1 MVHTAG
7 TALLVAPT
15 GLAAAVIQTP
25 FSVNLTWTN
34 VTDAPPATGKTI
46 QRATDPGFASN
57 VTTFSAATAGAAS
70 YADVTVVSG
79 TTYWYR
85 VRVVGSGSPA
95 AVSAWSLPVSVTP
108 VATLAAP
115 SALTAVVVGPPL
127 GVTLGWVNN
136 ASAPPAT
143 GVTVQRATN
152 AGFTLNVT
160 TFPSLAA
167 ISTTYADT
175 TAAAGTTYYYRV
187 QATGAGGIFSAW
199 STPAASVTTP
209 APPPAP
215 TNFSVASISR
225 ASISAAWSN
234 GGGATS
240 NLVQYTSS
248 GSTGPWTT
256 AMTVSGTATSA
267 KITGLI
273 SGRTYWV
280 RILATNAA
288 GSTSST
294 VLATRVQ

>member
-34 VTDAPPATGKTI
+34 VTAAPPATGKTI
-46 QRATDPGFASN
+46 QRATDPGFTLN
-57 VTTFSAATAGAAS
+57 VTTFSATTAGAAS
-70 YADVTVVSG
+70 YADVFVVSG

-95 AVSAWSLPVSVTP
+95 AVSTWSTSVSVTP
-108 VATLAAP
+108 VAALPAP
-115 SALTAVVVGPPL
+115 SALSAVVSLSPLSVGL
-127 GVTLGWVNN
+127 TWVNN

-143 GVTVQRATN
+143 GVTVQRATD

-175 TAAAGTTYYYRV
+175 TVSAGTTYYYRV
-187 QATGAGGIFSAW
+187 QATGVVPIVSLW
-199 STPAASVTTP
+199 SNTASVTAPSLP
-209 APPPAP
+209 AAP
-215 TNFSVASISR
+215 TNLRVVSR
-225 ASISAAWSN
+225 STSRLTVQWTN
-234 GGGATS
+234 NGGATS
-240 NLVQYTSS
+240 NVVKYSTVGS
-248 GSTGPWTT
+248 GGPWLT
-256 AMTVSGTATSA
+256 SGTALGTATTFGVS
-267 KITGLI
+267 GLS

-280 RILATNAA
+280 QVLATNAA
-288 GSTSST
+288 GSTPSNWVKSST
-294 VLATRVQ
+294 L